1 MWGGVAGHRGR
12 VGCIIRLKMLKE
24 GCRKCGEKNETMRT
38 IINNVIK
45 YVQVWRSGMSNDMS
59 IF

>member
-1 MWGGVAGHRGR
+1 MWG
-12 VGCIIRLKMLKE
+12 E
-24 GCRKCGEKNETMRT
+24 NETMRT